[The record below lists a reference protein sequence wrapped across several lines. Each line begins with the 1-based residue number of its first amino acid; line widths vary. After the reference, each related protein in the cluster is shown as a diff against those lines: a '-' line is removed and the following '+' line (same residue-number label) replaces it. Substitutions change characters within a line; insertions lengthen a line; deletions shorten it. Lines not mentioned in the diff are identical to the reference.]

1 MEKFD
6 YFREKTG
13 KNLNYNHYSGKLT
26 PGCERS
32 VIKIPPKNVY
42 RSKRLSSLFYLQN
55 SDCFA
60 FQQFVKREFTI
71 CCDIGYPSAVMQM
84 YALNTIVI
92 RKTVYIMKQ
101 GKWDLILESRT
112 FCLIVFDKQKIE
124 ILIQLR
130 NLASDIFLT
139 IPKHED

>member
-71 CCDIGYPSAVMQM
+71 CCDWLSECCYVDVC
-84 YALNTIVI
+84 LNTIVI

>member
-32 VIKIPPKNVY
+32 VIKIPPQNVY

-71 CCDIGYPSAVMQM
+71 CCDWLSECCYVDVCFKHHCDKENCLYYEAREMGFDFGIP
-84 YALNTIVI
+84 N
-92 RKTVYIMKQ
+92 
-101 GKWDLILESRT
+101 ILFNSFR
-112 FCLIVFDKQKIE
+112 
-124 ILIQLR
+124 
-130 NLASDIFLT
+130 
-139 IPKHED
+139 